1 MKKPIVLVI
10 MDGVGRGDGGPGDA
24 VKQANTPTL
33 DKLIATCP
41 MTWLKAHGT
50 AVGLPTDDD
59 MGNSEVGH
67 NALGCGQIYS
77 QGAKLVQ
84 ESIETGSLY
93 QSKTWVDLTDNCLQN
108 GRALHFIGL
117 LSDGNVHSNISHLIA
132 MLKKAREM
140 GLKKVYCHI
149 LLDGRD
155 VPATS
160 ALDYVDQLE
169 TVLAELNDAE
179 HEYKIASGGGRM
191 VITMDRYE
199 ANWPMVEKGWRT
211 HVQAEGRQ
219 FASAREAIETYRAE
233 NPGMIDQDLL
243 PFVVAH
249 DGKPVA
255 KIENG
260 DSVIL
265 FNFRGD
271 RAQEISLAFDRKD
284 FDKFDRGDYTS
295 VKFAGMLEY
304 DGDLKIP
311 MHYLVEPPVIRNT
324 LTEVLCKAGVHEY
337 AVSETQKYGHVTYFW
352 NGNRSGKVDESLEDY
367 AEVPSD
373 VIPFEQAPA
382 MKSVEITDLLVE
394 AMASH
399 KYQFLR
405 CNYPNG
411 DMVGHT
417 GVLSAVITAMEAV
430 DAGLAR
436 VKEAA
441 DKYGYTLLV
450 TADHRDHISILLRN
464 PQNGTVILDILPEM
478 LLQENIVDQSTFNN
492 GNHCL
497 QLFLDQQ
504 LIFPLQTLGI
514 DIFHGLAKSVHDPGL
529 LHGFGDILHNSQLDC
544 FLGIVEF
551 IIGRHHNKHRVI
563 IGPADLFHG
572 IDAVDPRHLDIHEHG
587 VVVPGG
593 FCTQKLQAADTV
605 LSAVNDHAVLLQDR
619 QRDLGV

>member
-24 VKQANTPTL
+24 VAQAKTPAL
-33 DKLIATCP
+33 DRLMATCP

-84 ESIETGSLY
+84 ESIESGALF
-93 QSKTWVDLTDNCLQN
+93 QSKTWLELVDNAKA
-108 GRALHFIGL
+108 GHALHFLGL

-132 MLKKAREM
+132 MLKKARE
-140 GLKKVYCHI
+140 LDLPRVYCHI

-160 ALDYVDQLE
+160 ALEYVQQLE
-169 TVLAELNDAE
+169 DVLAGLNDGT
-179 HEYKIASGGGRM
+179 HTYKIASGGGRM

-199 ANWPMVEKGWRT
+199 ANWPMVEAGWKT
-211 HVQAEGRQ
+211 HVLGEGRQ
-219 FASAREAIETYRAE
+219 FASAKDAIETYRAE

-243 PFVVAH
+243 PFVVAENGQPV
-249 DGKPVA
+249 GKIA
-255 KIENG
+255 NG

-284 FDKFDRGDYTS
+284 FAKFDRGDYTG

-311 MHYLVEPPVIRNT
+311 QHYLVEPPVIKNT
-324 LTEVLCKAGVHEY
+324 LTEVLCKAGIHEY

-352 NGNRSGKVDESLEDY
+352 NGNRSGKVDENLEIYD
-367 AEVPSD
+367 EVPSD
-373 VIPFEQAPA
+373 VIPFDQAPA
-382 MKSVEITDLLVE
+382 MKSKEITDKMVE
-394 AMASH
+394 NMASH
-399 KYQFLR
+399 QFQFLR

-417 GVLSAVITAMEAV
+417 GVLPAVI
-430 DAGLAR
+430 
-436 VKEAA
+436 
-441 DKYGYTLLV
+441 
-450 TADHRDHISILLRN
+450 
-464 PQNGTVILDILPEM
+464 
-478 LLQENIVDQSTFNN
+478 
-492 GNHCL
+492 
-497 QLFLDQQ
+497 
-504 LIFPLQTLGI
+504 
-514 DIFHGLAKSVHDPGL
+514 
-529 LHGFGDILHNSQLDC
+529 
-544 FLGIVEF
+544 
-551 IIGRHHNKHRVI
+551 
-563 IGPADLFHG
+563 
-572 IDAVDPRHLDIHEHG
+572 
-587 VVVPGG
+587 
-593 FCTQKLQAADTV
+593 
-605 LSAVNDHAVLLQDR
+605 
-619 QRDLGV
+619 